1 MNIVLDFGINLVVFL
16 IFVLTPFLIKFKN
29 DHNISRHI
37 HVHRYLCC
45 GKSTI
50 SHIVFFLEGLG

>member
-50 SHIVFFLEGLG
+50 SHIVFF